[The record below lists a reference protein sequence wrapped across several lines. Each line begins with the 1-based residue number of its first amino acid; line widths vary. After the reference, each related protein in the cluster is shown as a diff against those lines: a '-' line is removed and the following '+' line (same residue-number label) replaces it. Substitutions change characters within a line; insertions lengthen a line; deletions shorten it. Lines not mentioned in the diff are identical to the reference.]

1 MSSTN
6 THVLRIKSHPDTI
19 RRPSLVLSA
28 LKIFFP
34 MDVAT
39 HYFVLLEKGSQADV
53 QFGRTRSDLAILRRG
68 LQAQGFVIEVTE
80 TQATPEN

>member
-6 THVLRIKSHPDTI
+6 TPVLRIKSHPDTI

-34 MDVAT
+34 MDVAM
-39 HYFVLLEKGSQADV
+39 HHFVLLEKGSAADV
-53 QFGRTRSDLAILRRG
+53 QFGKTRSDLAVLRRG
-68 LQAQGFVIEVTE
+68 LQAQGFVIDIIE
-80 TQATPEN
+80 TQAALEN

>member
-1 MSSTN
+1 
-6 THVLRIKSHPDTI
+6 
-19 RRPSLVLSA
+19 
-28 LKIFFP
+28 

-68 LQAQGFVIEVTE
+68 LQAQGFVIEITE
-80 TQATPEN
+80 TQAAPEN